1 MSISNRTWL
10 AFANRKRCRH
20 TDAILN
26 LGFIS
31 WRMGR
36 ARFAVGDVV
45 YLFMSDER
53 CVRFKMVVTTEN
65 CKREDQAY
73 WVETPPNDITY
84 KLELLE
90 EYDGAHLYEQELCKH
105 GFKGGRAL
113 EIPSCNNVELIN
125 YIKSVF

>member
-1 MSISNRTWL
+1 MLQNRTWL

-20 TDAILN
+20 ADAIHN

-31 WRMGR
+31 WRMGG
-36 ARFAVGDVV
+36 ARFSLGDIV

-53 CVRFKMVVTTEN
+53 RVRFKMIVTAEN

-90 EYDGAHLYEQELCKH
+90 EYDGTKLNESVLCEH
-105 GFKGGRAL
+105 GFTGGNSL
-113 EIPSCNNVELIN
+113 EGPICKNEELLN
-125 YIKSVF
+125 YIKSIF

>member
-1 MSISNRTWL
+1 MLKNRTRL

-20 TDAILN
+20 ADAILS

-36 ARFAVGDVV
+36 ARFAIGDVV

-53 CVRFKMVVTTEN
+53 CVRFKMVVTAEN

-84 KLELLE
+84 TLELLE
-90 EYDGAHLYEQELCKH
+90 EYDGAKLSEQELCKH